1 MGLNFN
7 LLFRIENISK
17 PTGGAA
23 VYSYKDIHV
32 LMDNILLF

>member
-17 PTGGAA
+17 PIGGAA
-23 VYSYKDIHV
+23 VYSYKDIRI
-32 LMDNILLF
+32 LLNSILLF